1 MGKGMMPSPLLM
13 FDWILVLVKVLV
25 AYPALG
31 QYHGP
36 VHDPGFLLL
45 LLTFWEEPLGWNS
58 HLSDM
63 I

>member
-13 FDWILVLVKVLV
+13 FDWILVLVKVQV
-25 AYPALG
+25 AYPALD

-36 VHDPGFLLL
+36 VHDHGFLLL
-45 LLTFWEEPLGWNS
+45 WAFWEALGWNS
-58 HLSDM
+58 RLSEM

>member
-1 MGKGMMPSPLLM
+1 MGMMQSPLLM
-13 FDWILVLVKVLV
+13 FDWVLWMVKVQV
-25 AYPALG
+25 AYPALD

-45 LLTFWEEPLGWNS
+45 LLLLTFWEALGWNS
-58 HLSDM
+58 RLSEM